1 MSYSPEVLKTLKVAR
16 RGFVNPTS
24 ASEYAVGSIFS
35 YGSDQYQYYPGNLS
49 DLVYNTHTNSNDTIV
64 LPAGRYVVQ
73 SMIPCVEGYEIS
85 GMTNLAFVEWKLFS
99 SSSLNGTYS
108 SFGLPGRNNPGNY
121 ANDVT
126 DTPGVH
132 SYATG
137 LVESSS
143 TIYLQTRITTNSS
156 YNSLGNGWFSLSN
169 IVIWRAD

>member
-1 MSYSPEVLKTLKVAR
+1 
-16 RGFVNPTS
+16 
-24 ASEYAVGSIFS
+24 
-35 YGSDQYQYYPGNLS
+35 
-49 DLVYNTHTNSNDTIV
+49 
-64 LPAGRYVVQ
+64 
-73 SMIPCVEGYEIS
+73 MIPCVEGYEIS

-121 ANDVT
+121 ANDAT